1 MTPIFTSWE
10 PKHTELWGNQP
21 LRLSHSLH
29 EHELFSRQA
38 LARLIESYPPKAYM
52 LVAMGAQGEEKM
64 WREGEIGSL
73 SGEQVIDAIA
83 AGRMWLN
90 LIRVNE
96 IDRRYGALLDDIF
109 AEIEQRVPGYA
120 TFRRINGILISS
132 PKAQVYYHFDTS
144 GQSLWQIA
152 GGKRVYVYPPVPPFL
167 TQPTLEEVTLYHNE
181 VNIKYEK
188 WYDEYAT
195 VMELGPGQMATWPL
209 NCPHRIENWD
219 QLSVSMTVEYQTK
232 EIRRRGLMNSANGI
246 LREKFG
252 IVASRNLA
260 GPGYW
265 TKTAM
270 YGAVKKAG
278 LLEGPRSKRRPR
290 TFRLDPSTPGRIIDT
305 VSP

>member
-109 AEIEQRVPGYA
+109 GEIEQRVPGYA

-260 GPGYW
+260 GLGYW

-270 YGAVKKAG
+270 YGAVNKAG

-290 TFRLDPSTPGRIIDT
+290 TFRLDPSTPGHIIDT